1 MIYGFKKLAFGKEQL
16 DKMSEDA
23 RVALA
28 KLESKKGI
36 AFVYDGT
43 NEEDEHF
50 TRMDDLY
57 YLYEDKRTE
66 KHDNN
71 VPKVYAVVYS
81 AYDPDPDAGLYTETH
96 VFSTLEKAIEDK
108 DRYIQAE
115 IADDWSVFGG
125 LASMCKSS
133 DEFFEQ
139 YAKEITERSL
149 HLYDASSDQ
158 SLNIDIYEQI
168 VR

>member
-1 MIYGFKKLAFGKEQL
+1 MIYGFKKLAFSKQQL
-16 DKMSEDA
+16 DKMSEDT

-36 AFVYDGT
+36 AFAYDGT

-57 YLYEDKRTE
+57 YIYEDKRTE

-71 VPKVYAVVYS
+71 VPKVYVVVYS

-96 VFSTLEKAIEDK
+96 VFDTLEKAIEDK
-108 DRYIQAE
+108 DRYILSE

-125 LASMCKSS
+125 IARQCDSS
-133 DEFFEQ
+133 EEFFEQ
-139 YAKEITERSL
+139 YAKECTERSL
-149 HLYDASSDQ
+149 HLYDSSSDN

-168 VR
+168 IR